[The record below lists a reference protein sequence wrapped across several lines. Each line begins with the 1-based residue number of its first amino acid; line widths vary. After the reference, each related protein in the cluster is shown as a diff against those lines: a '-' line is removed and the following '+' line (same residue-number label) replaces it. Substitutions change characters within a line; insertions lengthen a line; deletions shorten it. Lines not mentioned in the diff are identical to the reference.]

1 MMPNEI
7 ADAQELK
14 YDHELGAKTVRRTEI
29 VIMLGKVVRALQTL
43 QNVDR
48 VSYGSDQHSSARRES
63 DEAVK
68 DLAKWALE
76 FIDGREGS
84 SDAK

>member
-1 MMPNEI
+1 MPNEVE
-7 ADAQELK
+7 DALELK

-29 VIMLGKVVRALQTL
+29 VIALSKVVRALQTL

-48 VSYGSDQHSSARRES
+48 VKHGSDQHVSARREA
-63 DEAVK
+63 DDAVK

-76 FIDGREGS
+76 FIDGREES